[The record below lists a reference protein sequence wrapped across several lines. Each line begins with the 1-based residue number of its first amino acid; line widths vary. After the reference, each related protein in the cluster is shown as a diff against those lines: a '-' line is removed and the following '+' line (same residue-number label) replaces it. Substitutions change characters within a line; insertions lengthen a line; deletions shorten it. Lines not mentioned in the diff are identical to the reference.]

1 MTEPTPPRR
10 CAVIGNPIAHSRS
23 PFIHLRFAEQTG
35 LDLRYDRI
43 LAEVDDFETVVTD
56 FFQGGGVGLNV
67 TVPFKEAAF
76 MLAGGR
82 LDDSARVARAVN
94 TLYVRE
100 GVLHGANTD
109 GTGLLSDLERLGCA
123 LSGKRVLLVGAGGAA
138 RGVAAPLLEA
148 GCGLLHVV
156 NRHAERAHSLRQ
168 HIHETSLATAGRI
181 SSGGLLDA
189 DGDWDLII
197 NATSGSLRGQAPDIP
212 AARYAAGALAYDLV
226 YGAHP
231 TPFMVQASRL
241 GAGQV
246 SDGLGMLVS
255 QAAASFAIWHGR
267 HPDAR
272 PVLAA
277 LRQALDAE
285 NR

>member
-43 LAEVDDFETVVTD
+43 LAEADDFEAVATD
-56 FFQGGGVGLNV
+56 FFHGGGIGLNV
-67 TVPFKEAAF
+67 TVPFKEKAF
-76 MLAGGR
+76 TLTHRR
-82 LDDSARVARAVN
+82 LDDSARVAQAVN

-109 GTGLLSDLERLGCA
+109 GTGLLADLERLGCT

-138 RGVAAPLLEA
+138 RGVAAPLLA
-148 GCGLLHVV
+148 SGCALLHVV
-156 NRHAERAHSLRQ
+156 NRHAERAHILRQ
-168 HIHETSLATAGRI
+168 HIHEISPATAGRL
-181 SSGGLLDA
+181 SSGGLRDA

-197 NATSGSLRGQAPDIP
+197 NATSGSLQGQAPDIP

-226 YGAHP
+226 YSARP
-231 TPFMVQASRL
+231 TPFMIQASRL
-241 GAGQV
+241 GADQV

-267 HPDAR
+267 YPDAL

-285 NR
+285 TR